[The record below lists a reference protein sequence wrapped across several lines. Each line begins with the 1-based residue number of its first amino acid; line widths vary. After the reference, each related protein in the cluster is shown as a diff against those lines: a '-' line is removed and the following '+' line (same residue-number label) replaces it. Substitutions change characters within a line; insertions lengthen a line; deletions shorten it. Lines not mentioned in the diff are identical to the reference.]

1 MKLSYFPGC
10 SLDGT
15 AREYGLSTE
24 AICERLG
31 VDLEELANWNCCGAS
46 SGHCTNRLL
55 DQALAARNLFIADRA
70 GMDLTVA
77 CAACFIRFKNAALAL
92 KENKDLREK
101 MQKIMKSTYK
111 GNFQVKHLLD
121 VVCNSISLDKIKENI
136 KKPLTGLKVVAYYGC
151 VIVRPHELTQ
161 FDDEERPRS
170 LDNLMQAVGAECLS
184 WSDRTECCGASL
196 ALTTPDIVV
205 KLCNDIVDMAS
216 EAGADC
222 IVTACPLCEANLDMR
237 PNQGNRIPIFYFTEL
252 LGLALGLKAEPWFKK
267 HLTNPMPLLKSL
279 NLVSE

>member
-24 AICERLG
+24 AICEHLG
-31 VDLEELANWNCCGAS
+31 VELVELSDWNCCGAS

-55 DQALAARNLFIADRA
+55 DRALASRNLFIADRA
-70 GMDLTVA
+70 GHDLVVA
-77 CAACFIRFKNAALAL
+77 CAACFQRFKNGAVTLI
-92 KENKDLREK
+92 EDQEFRQK
-101 MQKIMKSTYK
+101 MEKIMKTPYR
-111 GNFQVKHLLD
+111 GNFEVKHLLD
-121 VVCNSISLDKIKENI
+121 VVCNSIGLQTVKENI
-136 KKPLTGLKVVAYYGC
+136 KKPLKGLKTVAYYGC

-170 LDNLMQAVGAECLS
+170 LDNIMEAMGAETLG
-184 WSDRTECCGASL
+184 WSGRTECCGASL

-205 KLCNDIVDMAS
+205 KLCDDLVKMAM

-237 PNQGNRIPIFYFTEL
+237 PKKENRIPIFYFTEL
-252 LGLALGLKAEPWFKK
+252 LGVALGIDAKPWFEK
-267 HLTNPMPLLKSL
+267 HLTDPMPLLKSL
-279 NLVSE
+279 NLVSA